1 MKIQSRCLSD
11 ITCIESWRE
20 IQMGIKLEEYQKNR
34 LLLVKHLTELENALS
49 DMILKN
55 EKKMVHESIKDMLN
69 DTFQLVVVGEFSRGK
84 STFINALLGERIL
97 PSSPRPTTTVLNKIV
112 YSPEPFI
119 KLHFNSEKKPSE
131 TITEEQFEKLVAP
144 MEPIQEDLES
154 VKEYKKEVDYVK
166 GVQYAEIGRNISIC
180 ENGVEIIDT
189 PGTNDLD
196 PLREQITNTIIP
208 RSDAAI
214 LLLSARKILSESELS
229 LLRDRLLANDI
240 QKIFI
245 VINFKDQ
252 LESMEDQDK
261 VIDFAYQNLK
271 DILFDPKIYVVT
283 AKHALN
289 ARRIEN
295 GEVLPAR
302 RGRPAK
308 VWDFK
313 DTGFNEL
320 EQHLTDFLQNDRG
333 SIKLLKP
340 LKRSR
345 EIINTVKKNINFER
359 NALNVKTE
367 NLKEEVDTFR
377 PKVEDAKRNG
387 HKALKEITQD
397 LHVEEKEMIR
407 WYEERIAE
415 IAEKAI
421 ETFEKNSHLDDSE
434 ISTKIEAAVAKLEK
448 SIFIEKKQ
456 KMTHIAKISIQSF
469 SKEINQ
475 EWVRLENEL
484 NSIGHPTEENLLVPI
499 SLYQNKDEIEDF
511 FISIYQ
517 GLNAS
522 WSENKGFWEK
532 TGLGIGY
539 VANTVA
545 YGITSLV
552 KWGWTALMGTDEK
565 EGYRRGLLDHYNSS
579 TKKKINI
586 LRNEYKNMV
595 STVQKQYKL
604 LVEQQIT
611 QMGTQLD
618 QLQITTEMKS
628 DEILVRHEIINGR
641 EKRLNRIDVDL
652 KELARKIEQKSIK
665 KGVVL

>member
-1 MKIQSRCLSD
+1 
-11 ITCIESWRE
+11 
-20 IQMGIKLEEYQKNR
+20 MGIKLEEYQMNR
-34 LLLVKHLTELENALS
+34 LLVVKHLTELEKALS
-49 DMILKN
+49 DMILKS
-55 EKKMVHESIKDMLN
+55 EKQMIHESIKDMLN

-84 STFINALLGERIL
+84 STFINALLGEKIL

-112 YSPEPFI
+112 YSSEPFI
-119 KLHFNSEKKPSE
+119 KLYFHSQNKPVE
-131 TITEEQFEKLVAP
+131 MITEEQFEKLVAP
-144 MEPIQEDLES
+144 MEPIQGDIES
-154 VKEYKKEVDYVK
+154 EKEYEEEVKYVK
-166 GVQYAEIGRNISIC
+166 SVQYAEIGRNLSIC

-196 PLREQITNTIIP
+196 PIREQITNTIIP

-214 LLLSARKILSESELS
+214 LLLSATKILSESELS

-252 LESMEDQDK
+252 LNSMEDQDK
-261 VIDFAYQNLK
+261 VMEFAYQNLK
-271 DILFDPKIYVVT
+271 DILLEPKIYIVT

-302 RGRPAK
+302 RGRPVK

-313 DTGFNEL
+313 DTGFDEL
-320 EQHLTDFLQNDRG
+320 ERHLTDFLQNERG

-345 EIINTVKKNINFER
+345 EIISMVKKKNIDFER

-367 NLKEEVDTFR
+367 NLKEEVAAFR
-377 PKVEDAKRNG
+377 PKVEGAKRNG
-387 HKALKEITQD
+387 HRALKEITQD
-397 LHVEEKEMIR
+397 LQLEEKEMIK

-421 ETFEKNSHLDDSE
+421 ETFEENSHLNDAE
-434 ISTKIEAAVAKLEK
+434 ISSKVETAVAKLEK

-484 NSIGHPTEENLLVPI
+484 NNIGHPIEEISLVPMSI
-499 SLYQNKDEIEDF
+499 YQNKDEIEDF

-517 GLNAS
+517 ELNAA

-539 VANTVA
+539 IANTFA

-552 KWGWTALMGTDEK
+552 KWGWTALMGPDEK
-565 EGYRRGLLDHYNSS
+565 AGYRKGLLDHYNSS
-579 TKKKINI
+579 SKKKINI

-611 QMGTQLD
+611 QMGIQLD
-618 QLQITTEMKS
+618 QLQKIKEMKN
-628 DEILVRHEIINGR
+628 DEISLRHEIIDSR
-641 EKRLNRIDVDL
+641 EKRLNNIDEGL
-652 KELARKIEQKSIK
+652 KGLARKIEQKSIK
-665 KGVVL
+665 KAGVL